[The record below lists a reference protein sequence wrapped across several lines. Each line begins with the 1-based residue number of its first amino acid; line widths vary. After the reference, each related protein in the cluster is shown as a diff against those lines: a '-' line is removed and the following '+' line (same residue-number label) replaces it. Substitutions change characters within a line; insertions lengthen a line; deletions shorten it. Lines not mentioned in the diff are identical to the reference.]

1 MNVKSPC
8 IDKCKLNEE
17 NNLCIGCHRTVEEIA
32 EWNSYNNEKK
42 KDVLKLLKLRKF
54 GFLCFI
60 VLSLICSN
68 ALSSVKWTG
77 KWVALDQ
84 WQSEFHIVI
93 NKDGTSTTDYGSGD
107 EGNWLIV
114 DGNLRIKW
122 ASGKEDYIFS
132 GVMGY
137 QRLSK
142 DKNGSYTSG
151 LRKLLD

>member
-8 IDKCKLNEE
+8 IDKCNLNEA
-17 NNLCIGCHRTVEEIA
+17 NNRCTGCHRTVEEIT
-32 EWNSYNNEKK
+32 EWNSYNNFKK
-42 KDVLKLLKLRKF
+42 KEILKLLKLRKF
-54 GFLCFI
+54 GFLSF
-60 VLSLICSN
+60 VFLFLLWSN
-68 ALSSVKWTG
+68 VYSSVKWTG

-84 WQSEFHIVI
+84 WQSEFNIVI
-93 NKDGTSTTDYGSGD
+93 KQDGTSITDYGSGD
-107 EGNWLIV
+107 EGNWSIV
-114 DGNLRIKW
+114 DGNLMIKW
-122 ASGKEDYIFS
+122 SSGKEDYIFS